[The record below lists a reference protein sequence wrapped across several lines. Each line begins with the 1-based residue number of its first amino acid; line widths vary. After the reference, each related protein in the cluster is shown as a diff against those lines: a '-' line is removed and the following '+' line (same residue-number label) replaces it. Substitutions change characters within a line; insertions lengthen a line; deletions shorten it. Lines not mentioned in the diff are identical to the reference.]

1 MRNHTLST
9 PTAANRRPSP
19 QLISDG
25 VVAGYIHEIS
35 ERHGARVR
43 LTPRPRTVPVRAP
56 RRPARSRVV
65 EVLGV

>member
-9 PTAANRRPSP
+9 PTASGRRPSP

-35 ERHGARVR
+35 ERHRGRVR
-43 LTPRPRTVPVRAP
+43 LTTRPRKLTRPS
-56 RRPARSRVV
+56 RRPARPRVV
-65 EVLGV
+65 EALGV